1 MQSLY
6 KIKKNNIYYLLLTLS
21 IYFLDRITKF
31 KIINNYNGETYNVN
45 DYINF
50 DLVWNTGIGFGLLS
64 VNSSLIYNLIT
75 ILIGAIILAL
85 IYFALNLNKL
95 DKFSFSLIIGGAIG
109 NFYDRL
115 AYNAVPDFIDLHF
128 ENYHWFTFNVADIFI
143 TFGIVLYLGNGLFL
157 KKNEN

>member
-1 MQSLY
+1 
-6 KIKKNNIYYLLLTLS
+6 LS

-115 AYNAVPDFIDLHF
+115 VYNAVPDFIDLHF
-128 ENYHWFTFNVADIFI
+128 ENYHWFTFNIADIFI

>member
-95 DKFSFSLIIGGAIG
+95 DKFSF
-109 NFYDRL
+109 
-115 AYNAVPDFIDLHF
+115 
-128 ENYHWFTFNVADIFI
+128 
-143 TFGIVLYLGNGLFL
+143 
-157 KKNEN
+157 

>member
-115 AYNAVPDFIDLHF
+115 VYNAVPDFIDLHF
-128 ENYHWFTFNVADIFI
+128 ENYHWFTFNIADIFI